1 MNIDQE
7 NFQGI
12 DGVNH
17 FDALSKQDESNVEK
31 AVFDV
36 CYTLILI
43 FEIYLLII

>member
-17 FDALSKQDESNVEK
+17 FDALSKLEESYVEK

-43 FEIYLLII
+43 FEVY